1 MDSGLKS
8 EFLANLSHDLR
19 TPLNAIL
26 GFTEFLLDEKPG
38 PLNARQK
45 EYLGDI
51 LSSGRRLLQ
60 LIDDMPDRCKAE
72 AGKMQVPTPEAT
84 DGELRSRSG

>member
-1 MDSGLKS
+1 MPTDSEL
-8 EFLANLSHDLR
+8 LAKLSHDLR
-19 TPLNAIL
+19 TPLNSIL

-51 LSSGRRLLQ
+51 LSSGQRLVQ
-60 LIDDMPDRCKAE
+60 LIDAMAERSKLE
-72 AGKMQVPTPEAT
+72 AGKMQAPPPQ
-84 DGELRSRSG
+84 GGR